1 MVRDPS
7 VRANARARVL
17 QRDTNPSV
25 VAYSEEVKD
34 GATRNMKNQKKLKET
49 LRKEER
55 ERNRLGAPVVH
66 ELEKGLME
74 GTAGTTV
81 EAVEEA
87 AAI

>member
-25 VAYSEEVKD
+25 VAYSEEVKY
-34 GATRNMKNQKKLKET
+34 GARRNMKNQKKLKET

-55 ERNRLGAPVVH
+55 ERNSLGALVAY
-66 ELEKGLME
+66 ELEKGLID
-74 GTAGTTV
+74 G
-81 EAVEEA
+81 AVGMVVEA